1 LQHVTPGTAVTPVV
15 VHSVPAGEQ
24 GFVPAEV
31 AQVASAVKDVM
42 PHGAPL
48 QHWVKSDG
56 GAMFAPTQHCS
67 PEYLQVV
74 AGEAVV
80 VAVEE
85 QTPLAQ
91 VSPVAQIPA

>member
-24 GFVPAEV
+24 GFVPAEA
-31 AQVASAVKDVM
+31 AQFASVVKDVM

-48 QHWVKSDG
+48 QHWVNPCG
-56 GAMFAPTQHCS
+56 GAMLAPTQHCS
-67 PEYLQVV
+67 PEYLQLV

-80 VAVEE
+80 VPVP
-85 QTPLAQ
+85 QTPLTQ